1 MKTAQVIPPIREA
14 RRLDIQGLRAIAVGV
29 VVAFHAGLPLPG
41 GFVGVDVFFVISGF
55 VITTMLQREWDR
67 DGNLRL
73 GRFYLRRFKRLT
85 PALAT
90 VLVVVVI
97 VTALVGPLNSST
109 TAPVTAL
116 GAIALIA
123 NVVIAET
130 TGGYFDAAA
139 GENPLLH
146 TWSLSVEEQFYLA
159 FPTLILIAW
168 RWTRNL
174 PSASG
179 RRAVWL
185 AVAICSGL
193 LLAATLYGA
202 TRSSWMDSTWLGF
215 YSPLLRFWEFGAG
228 VLVAIVPSRGWA
240 PSPPI
245 RGLLGWGG
253 LTMIAASCWLIHEG
267 VRYPS
272 AWTLLPVVGTS
283 AVIIGGLSGDGAVSR
298 LLSAGPL
305 VTVGDWSYSLY
316 LWHWPMIVLGRYLSP
331 APWTPVVAA
340 VLSLLPAYL
349 SFRWLEQPLRAWS
362 PPSRRSL
369 ALLVALVVV
378 PPVAISAL
386 ALVAARA
393 NYWMPAVDS
402 RQKQVVVDH
411 LGFQR
416 GCDLGR
422 PLGQAGELCSWN
434 ATSKGR
440 PTYLVGDSNADQF
453 TEAVLGATET
463 LGRPLTIATSNGC
476 PFVEIRYVRRSW
488 SPDRNEACSA

>member
-378 PPVAISAL
+378 PRLRSRRWRWWPRAPTTGCRQSIAARSRSWSTTSVFSGVAISADRWDRRVSCAVGMPPRRGGPPTWWEIPMPTSSPRLSL
-386 ALVAARA
+386 AQRRLSGAR
-393 NYWMPAVDS
+393 
-402 RQKQVVVDH
+402 
-411 LGFQR
+411 
-416 GCDLGR
+416 
-422 PLGQAGELCSWN
+422 
-434 ATSKGR
+434 
-440 PTYLVGDSNADQF
+440 
-453 TEAVLGATET
+453 
-463 LGRPLTIATSNGC
+463 
-476 PFVEIRYVRRSW
+476 
-488 SPDRNEACSA
+488 